1 MVILPFVVFG
11 GVLNNR
17 LKQHP
22 FTTVTQ
28 VTRNRFIQ
36 GQSNSLADIQ
46 HLLRNLRS
54 PNITYG
60 FKCEFDTEKEVGH
73 NIVITFEGD
82 LDKNEYYVIDIA

>member
-11 GVLNNR
+11 GVLDNR

-36 GQSNSLADIQ
+36 G
-46 HLLRNLRS
+46 
-54 PNITYG
+54 
-60 FKCEFDTEKEVGH
+60 
-73 NIVITFEGD
+73 
-82 LDKNEYYVIDIA
+82 